1 MARYDSIELMQISE
15 LAAQLQSVGF
25 TDKQARV
32 YVAALFLGPSA
43 VQKIASQAE
52 INRATAYV
60 ILDELAKMG
69 LVSESQEGKKTVYV
83 AEPPEAIGRY
93 LDKQKNEIVS
103 RSDELKNLMPKL
115 RETSRATDGDEAPQ
129 VRFYKGQDG
138 SEQLSRELL
147 RKAKKG
153 DVLYSVVNYD
163 KVLKESKTDS
173 NTTGSIRVKK
183 GIKAQTIYYS
193 RDTVLKAKNKNLVKY
208 TKVNKDFLA
217 EINLYPTKASFIT
230 YSGDKTA
237 GVLIDSPKIVET
249 LRQLFE
255 LAEKNNRQ

>member
-1 MARYDSIELMQISE
+1 MQISE

-93 LDKQKNEIVS
+93 LDKQKNEIIS
-103 RSDELKNLMPKL
+103 RSDELKNLLPKL
-115 RETSRATDGDEAPQ
+115 RETSRATDGDDAPQ
-129 VRFYKGQDG
+129 VRFYKGLEG
-138 SEQLSRELL
+138 SNQLSQELI

-153 DVLYSVVNYD
+153 DVLYSVGNYD
-163 KVLKESKTDS
+163 EAKKGDASMS
-173 NTTGSIRVKK
+173 GANRRIKK
-183 GIKAQTIYYS
+183 GIYAETIYYS
-193 RDTVLKAKNKNLVKY
+193 RDTKLSAQKKSLVKKL
-208 TKVNKDFLA
+208 TRVDKEFQA
-217 EINLYPTKASFIT
+217 EINLYPNRASFIT
-230 YSGDKTA
+230 YAGDKTV
-237 GVLIDSPKIVET
+237 GVLIESPKIVET